1 MTELPMFPLGSV
13 LLPHMPLQLRV
24 FEQRYLTMLTD
35 MLEAESSEFG
45 VVLIERGQEVGGG
58 EHRFPFGTVA
68 EITEL
73 GTGDGVLA
81 VAASGGTRFEV
92 TEWLDEAAY
101 PQAVVREIDEL
112 EWDESLRPLREQAE
126 GVVRRA
132 LAIASEF
139 TEQRWASVV
148 ELSEDPVKAAWQ
160 LAGICPVGELDQLRF
175 LRAGT
180 MLELLTLVHEA
191 GLSASQEYGA
201 PWGQPEEDT
210 AF

>member
-1 MTELPMFPLGSV
+1 MFPLGSV

-24 FEQRYLTMLTD
+24 FEERYLAMLSH
-35 MLEAESSEFG
+35 MIEADSMDFG

-58 EHRFPFGTVA
+58 EQRFPFGTVA
-68 EITEL
+68 SITEL
-73 GTGDGVLA
+73 GSGEGMVA
-81 VAASGGTRFEV
+81 VAAAGGARFEV
-92 TEWLDEAAY
+92 LEWLDENPY

-112 EWDESLRPLREQAE
+112 VWDDSLLPLRIQAE
-126 GVVRRA
+126 SAVRRA

-148 ELSEDPVKAAWQ
+148 ELSSDPVEAVWQ

-180 MLELLTLVHEA
+180 MLELLTAVHEA
-191 GLSASQEYGA
+191 GVAASQEYGA
-201 PWGQPEEDT
+201 PWAQGEEEPDL
-210 AF
+210 

>member
-24 FEQRYLTMLTD
+24 FEERYLTMLSH
-35 MLEAESSEFG
+35 MLEAESTEFG

-73 GTGDGVLA
+73 GTGEGVLA
-81 VAASGGTRFEV
+81 VSASGGTRFEV
-92 TEWLDEAAY
+92 TEWLDESPY
-101 PQAVVREIDEL
+101 PQAVVREIAEL
-112 EWDESLRPLREQAE
+112 EWDESLRPLRDQAE
-126 GVVRRA
+126 VVVRRA

-139 TEQRWASVV
+139 TEQRWAAVV
-148 ELSEDPVKAAWQ
+148 ELSADPVEAAWQ

-180 MLELLTLVHEA
+180 MLELLTLVHEV
-191 GLSASQEYGA
+191 GLTASQEYGA
-201 PWGQPEEDT
+201 PWAQPEEDT
-210 AF
+210 FL